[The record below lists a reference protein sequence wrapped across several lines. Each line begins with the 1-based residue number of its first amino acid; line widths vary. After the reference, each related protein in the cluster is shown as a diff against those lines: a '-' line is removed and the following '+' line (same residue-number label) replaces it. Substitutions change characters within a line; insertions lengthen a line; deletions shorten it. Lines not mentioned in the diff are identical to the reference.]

1 MKKKRNIYFCD
12 FSNFDLLERPLNIN
26 IFENNFTHTVFRW
39 NLTRW
44 LPVPAKI

>member
-1 MKKKRNIYFCD
+1 MKKEKNAFFCY

-26 IFENNFTHTVFRW
+26 IFENYFTRNVFRW